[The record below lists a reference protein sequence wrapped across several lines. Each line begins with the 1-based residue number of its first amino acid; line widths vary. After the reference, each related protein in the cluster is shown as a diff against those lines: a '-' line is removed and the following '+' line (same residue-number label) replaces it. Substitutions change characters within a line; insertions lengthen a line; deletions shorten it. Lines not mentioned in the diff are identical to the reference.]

1 VQRLQIDGG
10 GCWPGS
16 SRGPEHPGSS
26 FEQLRLPLRDLIG
39 MDIKQLRQFASV
51 LSPLMAA
58 RATFDLNTGVWFRR
72 GRLLIVSPVRQPY
85 WPLSG
90 RNSTYP
96 AVQILEAISAPTEW
110 PEVGACVPP

>member
-1 VQRLQIDGG
+1 
-10 GCWPGS
+10 
-16 SRGPEHPGSS
+16 
-26 FEQLRLPLRDLIG
+26 
-39 MDIKQLRQFASV
+39 
-51 LSPLMAA
+51 MAA

-96 AVQILEAISAPTEW
+96 AVQILEAISVDAIREQAPEDDAGRDKGQRFGNILVKHDGEQKAQRRDHRAHRKRQ
-110 PEVGACVPP
+110 PERAEQREPKP